1 MKPSSWLFPERGKGL
16 HGLAT
21 ALLGGKEM
29 KGRKRKI
36 LAAAVTGVLA
46 ASIGVVSNPIVAAPK
61 KITVNFFTFTAVPD
75 HMADL
80 KAMVAAFEKKNP
92 TIRINIQSA
101 SYADYFTKL
110 KTRVAGNQTPDTFEL
125 NYENFVTY
133 ASAGTL
139 LDFNKASAKDKTF
152 KKNSYYGKA
161 YDVFSAKGKQYGVPS
176 SFSTV
181 VLYYNKDLFKA
192 AGVATPT
199 SSWDWSDEAAAA
211 AALKAKLPE
220 GAYADFQP
228 TQFWEFYKV
237 LGQAGGKFLSADKKQ
252 ALFNKQPGITALNW
266 LVSKTEKGYTPTKA
280 QMGTLDD
287 GAMFK
292 AGKLAMYH
300 TGIWMFDAF
309 KDAPFGWDIVV
320 EPGGVTPGNHFFA
333 NAVVASA
340 KTKNADAA
348 WKWAR
353 FMTSDP
359 AAVKIRLAAAWEIP
373 AISDKAVL
381 AGYLSKTPPAN
392 RAAVFEALKNP
403 ITPPVIRQQNE
414 MQDTVNKWLEKALNG
429 TVSVT
434 EALNS
439 AASEV
444 NAILAKE

>member
-1 MKPSSWLFPERGKGL
+1 MKPSFGVFIGFGNGL
-16 HGLAT
+16 HGPVHH
-21 ALLGGKEM
+21 LLGGKQM
-29 KGRKRKI
+29 KGIKKKI
-36 LAAAVTGVLA
+36 WVAAIAGALIATVGLIGNPTVA
-46 ASIGVVSNPIVAAPK
+46 ASK
-61 KITVNFFTFTAVPD
+61 TTVNFFTFTSVPD
-75 HMADL
+75 HVKDL
-80 KAMVAAFEKKNP
+80 AAMVKAFEKKNP
-92 TIRINIQSA
+92 KIHINVQSA

-125 NYENFVTY
+125 NYENFITY

-139 LDFNKASAKDKTF
+139 LDFNKVSIKDKTF
-152 KKNSYYGKA
+152 KKSSYYGKA
-161 YDVFSAKGKQYGVPS
+161 YDVFSDNGRQYGLPS

-181 VLYYNKDLFKA
+181 VMYYNKDLFKA
-192 AGVATPT
+192 AGVETPN

-220 GAYADFQP
+220 GTYADFQP

-237 LGQAGGKFLSADKKQ
+237 LGQAGGKFLSPDKKK
-252 ALFNKQPGITALNW
+252 ALFNKQPGINALNW
-266 LVSKTEKGYTPTKA
+266 LVGKTANGYTPTKA

-300 TGIWMFDAF
+300 TGIWMFDAY
-309 KDAPFGWDIVV
+309 KDVPFGWDIVV

-340 KTKNADAA
+340 KTKNAEAA

-373 AISDKAVL
+373 AISDKRAL
-381 AGYLSKTPPAN
+381 SIYLSKPIPAN
-392 RAAVFEALKNP
+392 RTAVFEALKNP

-414 MQDTVNKWLEKALNG
+414 MQDTVNAWLEKALNG

-434 EALNS
+434 QALNS
-439 AASEV
+439 AASAV

>member
-1 MKPSSWLFPERGKGL
+1 
-16 HGLAT
+16 
-21 ALLGGKEM
+21 M
-29 KGRKRKI
+29 KGTKRKI
-36 LAAAVTGVLA
+36 WAVGIAGVMV
-46 ASIGVVSNPIVAAPK
+46 ASVGLVSNPVVAASK
-61 KITVNFFTFTAVPD
+61 TTINFFTFTAVPD
-75 HMADL
+75 HMKDL
-80 KAMVAAFEKKNP
+80 QAMVAAFEKKNR
-92 TIRINIQSA
+92 TVHVNIQTA

-125 NYENFVTY
+125 NYENFITY

-139 LDFNKASAKDKTF
+139 LNLNKSSAKDHSF
-152 KKNSYYGKA
+152 KKTAYYGKA
-161 YDVFSAKGKQYGVPS
+161 YDVFGLNGKQYGVPS

-181 VLYYNKDLFKA
+181 VLFYNKDLFKA

-199 SSWDWSDEAAAA
+199 SKWDWSDETAAS

-220 GAYADFQP
+220 GTYADFQP

-237 LGQAGGKFLSADKKQ
+237 LGQAGGTFLSADKKS
-252 ALFNKQPGITALNW
+252 ATFNKQPGITALNW
-266 LVSKTEKGYTPTKA
+266 LTSKVDKGYMPTKA

-300 TGIWMFDAF
+300 TGIWMFDGF
-309 KDAPFGWDIVV
+309 KDVPFGWDIVV

-340 KTKNADAA
+340 KTKYPYAA
-348 WKWAR
+348 WKWAQ

-359 AAVKIRLAAAWEIP
+359 AAVKIRLAANWEIP
-373 AISDKAVL
+373 AISDKKAL
-381 AGYLSKTPPAN
+381 SIYLSKTPPAN
-392 RAAVFEALKNP
+392 RDAVFEALKNP
-403 ITPPVIRQQNE
+403 VTPPVIRQQNE
-414 MQDTVNKWLEKALNG
+414 MQDTVNAWLEKALNG
-429 TVSVT
+429 SVSVT

-439 AASEV
+439 AARDV